1 MRKHGII
8 STIDL
13 PIRSFEGPAY
23 GVLEVDS
30 PIAHTYDDNDINFL
44 TGFANVLAEAVA
56 TQARVQSL
64 KTLVDEKNLL
74 LRELNHRVRNNLQSI
89 LGMLE
94 RFARTLADD
103 EGKQTIETITLRVI
117 TMAQM
122 HDQLLGNGM
131 DRMTDFGDYL
141 RSLCASLTCFQ
152 AAKDR
157 QVELICIAE
166 HLDLHIDIAT
176 ALGMAVAEMVTNSY
190 GHGFPN
196 GRTGTIT
203 VSLSR
208 SGPGGEATLT
218 VKDNGVGFEATAASK
233 GYGLKLTR
241 QLMEKVNVSGD
252 LQSDGGTTW
261 TLTFATSS

>member
-1 MRKHGII
+1 MQALRR
-8 STIDL
+8 L
-13 PIRSFEGPAY
+13 
-23 GVLEVDS
+23 VDE
-30 PIAHTYDDNDINFL
+30 N
-44 TGFANVLAEAVA
+44 NVLA
-56 TQARVQSL
+56 
-64 KTLVDEKNLL
+64 
-74 LRELNHRVRNNLQSI
+74 RELKHRVRNNLQLI
-89 LGMLE
+89 LAMLD
-94 RFARTLADD
+94 RHAATLDD
-103 EGKQTIETITLRVI
+103 GPPKQGIETITLRLM
-117 TMAQM
+117 TMARM
-122 HDQLLGNGM
+122 YDSLLGNGM

-176 ALGMAVAEMVTNSY
+176 ALGMAVAELVTNSY